1 MGQLKQN
8 WCIFLCTREVKKIN
22 TDKLL
27 DLVLD
32 KNKIKNIIEEK
43 IKNLVLE
50 IDELRQIAKPIEPE
64 NSIGRISR
72 MDAINNKSINDRM
85 LRNSLQKLKN
95 LNTGLKRLENVDFGI
110 CIKCKREINI
120 NRLLLIP
127 ETLKCVKCS

>member
-1 MGQLKQN
+1 M
-8 WCIFLCTREVKKIN
+8 
-22 TDKLL
+22 
-27 DLVLD
+27 D
-32 KNKIKNIIEEK
+32 KNKIENIIEEK
-43 IKNLVLE
+43 IKDLTLE

-64 NSIGRISR
+64 NAIGRISR

-95 LNTGLKRLENVDFGI
+95 LRTGLKRLGNIDFGI
-110 CIKCKREINI
+110 CIQCRREINI

>member
-1 MGQLKQN
+1 MN
-8 WCIFLCTREVKKIN
+8 
-22 TDKLL
+22 
-27 DLVLD
+27 
-32 KNKIKNIIEEK
+32 KNKIKNIIEAK
-43 IKNLVLE
+43 IKDLVLE

-95 LNTGLKRLENVDFGI
+95 LKTGLKRLENVDFGI
-110 CIKCKREINI
+110 CIQCKREINI

>member
-1 MGQLKQN
+1 M
-8 WCIFLCTREVKKIN
+8 
-22 TDKLL
+22 
-27 DLVLD
+27 D

-85 LRNSLQKLKN
+85 LRNSL
-95 LNTGLKRLENVDFGI
+95 
-110 CIKCKREINI
+110 
-120 NRLLLIP
+120 
-127 ETLKCVKCS
+127 

>member
-1 MGQLKQN
+1 M
-8 WCIFLCTREVKKIN
+8 
-22 TDKLL
+22 
-27 DLVLD
+27 D

-43 IKNLVLE
+43 IKDLVFE

-127 ETLKCVKCS
+127 ETLKCVKCSQTFF

>member
-1 MGQLKQN
+1 M
-8 WCIFLCTREVKKIN
+8 
-22 TDKLL
+22 
-27 DLVLD
+27 D

-43 IKNLVLE
+43 IKDLALE

-64 NSIGRISR
+64 NAIGRISR

-95 LNTGLKRLENVDFGI
+95 LKTGLKRLRNIDFGI
-110 CIKCKREINI
+110 CIQCKREINI

>member
-1 MGQLKQN
+1 M
-8 WCIFLCTREVKKIN
+8 
-22 TDKLL
+22 
-27 DLVLD
+27 D

-43 IKNLVLE
+43 IKDLALE

-64 NSIGRISR
+64 NAIGRISR

-95 LNTGLKRLENVDFGI
+95 LKTGLNRLGNIDFGI

-120 NRLLLIP
+120 NRLVLIP

>member
-1 MGQLKQN
+1 M
-8 WCIFLCTREVKKIN
+8 
-22 TDKLL
+22 
-27 DLVLD
+27 D

-43 IKNLVLE
+43 IKDLTLE

-64 NSIGRISR
+64 NAIGRISR

-95 LNTGLKRLENVDFGI
+95 LKTGLKRLENIDFGI
-110 CIKCKREINI
+110 CIQCKREINI

-127 ETLKCVKCS
+127 DTLNCVKCS

>member
-1 MGQLKQN
+1 M
-8 WCIFLCTREVKKIN
+8 
-22 TDKLL
+22 
-27 DLVLD
+27 D

-43 IKNLVLE
+43 IKDLALE

-64 NSIGRISR
+64 NAIGRISR

-95 LNTGLKRLENVDFGI
+95 LKTGLNRLGNIDFGI